1 MMGLY
6 EKNLEA
12 LNKRFPGM
20 DKLIE
25 EKKDE
30 LLQKENLDV
39 ESEINLE
46 GREILKVQRN
56 NRTLYLA
63 GKRSA
68 SLAAANQIKFLGK
81 IEYSAPLFMVGIGN
95 GCYLEEIFKEV
106 PKKNDNMVMV
116 YEPSFSIFYEQ
127 LFHVDIEELFED
139 RIVALLVEG
148 INEEGIKPL
157 IKQMLRGD
165 RVSCM
170 RHFILPNYNEICPEK
185 VLDFQKVLKDVAEE
199 YLVNINTV
207 QAFSKVAVENMLK
220 NADYVRTGYQAKQLM
235 EAIPREMPAIIVSA
249 GPSLNKNIEELKK
262 AKNKA
267 FIIAVDTAMKP
278 LLRNGIIPDM
288 YAIIDGTKPLELVAV
303 EESRNIPLLSEVR
316 AAHAVMDYHKGKKF
330 FFREF
335 TPYFDRMYEMNH
347 KEWAAMDV
355 GGSVATAAFSLAC
368 YLGLGTVIMVGQ
380 DLALTGN
387 KTHADGT
394 FKEKMEEL
402 DTSKMKMVPGNVE
415 EKVPTR
421 PDFDHYRI
429 WFEDFIARWKNMYP
443 NFRVINATEGG
454 AKIEGTEILTLKEAI
469 EKECKIEADVSANI
483 EKLEPMF
490 NPEEQKKIL
499 VYMKDTPKKFHEMA
513 VNAAAGKKLY
523 QKLDKLTQNHNMDNA
538 AYDKLLKQIKK
549 NTKKIEKN
557 QNYSLVEET
566 LGRANS
572 ILKTSQYIEYGSF
585 EEECKEIA
593 RRGILF
599 MELVEECANLFEGFS
614 DEVFGKIEE

>member
-56 NRTLYLA
+56 NQTLYLA

-81 IEYSAPLFMVGIGN
+81 IEYSAPIFMVGIGT
-95 GCYLEEIFKEV
+95 GCYLQEIFKEV

-454 AKIEGTEILTLKEAI
+454 AKIKGTEISTLKEAI

>member
-81 IEYSAPLFMVGIGN
+81 IEYSEPLFMVGIGN
-95 GCYLEEIFKEV
+95 GCYLEELFKEV

-454 AKIEGTEILTLKEAI
+454 AKIKGTEISTLKEAI

>member
-1 MMGLY
+1 MANTTSKSNGKKSNTKKATAKKKTTNTRNSSSTSAKKAAETRRQNAAERKRKAELAKKN
-6 EKNLEA
+6 EK
-12 LNKRFPGM
+12 
-20 DKLIE
+20 I
-25 EKKDE
+25 
-30 LLQKENLDV
+30 V
-39 ESEINLE
+39 
-46 GREILKVQRN
+46 
-56 NRTLYLA
+56 
-63 GKRSA
+63 
-68 SLAAANQIKFLGK
+68 
-81 IEYSAPLFMVGIGN
+81 
-95 GCYLEEIFKEV
+95 KEV
-106 PKKNDNMVMV
+106 
-116 YEPSFSIFYEQ
+116 YLWIFVAVSLL
-127 LFHVDIEELFED
+127 LFLSNFGICG
-139 RIVALLVEG
+139 IVALLVEG

-454 AKIEGTEILTLKEAI
+454 AKIKGTEISTLKEAI

>member
-1 MMGLY
+1 
-6 EKNLEA
+6 
-12 LNKRFPGM
+12 
-20 DKLIE
+20 
-25 EKKDE
+25 
-30 LLQKENLDV
+30 
-39 ESEINLE
+39 
-46 GREILKVQRN
+46 
-56 NRTLYLA
+56 
-63 GKRSA
+63 
-68 SLAAANQIKFLGK
+68 
-81 IEYSAPLFMVGIGN
+81 MVGIGN
-95 GCYLEEIFKEV
+95 GCYLEELFKEV

-454 AKIEGTEILTLKEAI
+454 AKIKGTEISTLKEAI

-513 VNAAAGKKLY
+513 VNAVAGKKLY

-599 MELVEECANLFEGFS
+599 MELVEECANLFEEFS

>member
-46 GREILKVQRN
+46 GREILKVHRN

-95 GCYLEEIFKEV
+95 GCYLEELFKEV

-421 PDFDHYRI
+421 QDFDHYRI

-454 AKIEGTEILTLKEAI
+454 AKIKGTEISTLKEAI

>member
-81 IEYSAPLFMVGIGN
+81 IEYSAPLVMVGIGN
-95 GCYLEEIFKEV
+95 GCYLEELFKEV

-454 AKIEGTEILTLKEAI
+454 AKIKGTEISTLKEAI

>member
-1 MMGLY
+1 
-6 EKNLEA
+6 
-12 LNKRFPGM
+12 
-20 DKLIE
+20 
-25 EKKDE
+25 
-30 LLQKENLDV
+30 
-39 ESEINLE
+39 
-46 GREILKVQRN
+46 
-56 NRTLYLA
+56 
-63 GKRSA
+63 
-68 SLAAANQIKFLGK
+68 
-81 IEYSAPLFMVGIGN
+81 
-95 GCYLEEIFKEV
+95 
-106 PKKNDNMVMV
+106 
-116 YEPSFSIFYEQ
+116 
-127 LFHVDIEELFED
+127 
-139 RIVALLVEG
+139 
-148 INEEGIKPL
+148 
-157 IKQMLRGD
+157 
-165 RVSCM
+165 
-170 RHFILPNYNEICPEK
+170 
-185 VLDFQKVLKDVAEE
+185 
-199 YLVNINTV
+199 
-207 QAFSKVAVENMLK
+207 
-220 NADYVRTGYQAKQLM
+220 
-235 EAIPREMPAIIVSA
+235 
-249 GPSLNKNIEELKK
+249 
-262 AKNKA
+262 
-267 FIIAVDTAMKP
+267 MKP

>member
-1 MMGLY
+1 MMELY

-81 IEYSAPLFMVGIGN
+81 IEYSAPLFTVGIGN
-95 GCYLEEIFKEV
+95 GCYLEELFKEV

-454 AKIEGTEILTLKEAI
+454 AKIKGTEISTLKEAI